1 MIDYEGYSK
10 IRDSKGLRDSDVA
23 KRAGIQPSTFSEWKK
38 GKCTPKYEKMFKIAA
53 ALDMDYRD
61 FVGTYGKFS
70 ALNPNRPDIFEGD
83 PEARARAELDSEL
96 LRLYHNATPDAQ
108 TSVMT
113 LLRNSQR
120 EKSSDS
126 LKEA

>member
-1 MIDYEGYSK
+1 MITYEKYVVL
-10 IRDSKGLRDSDVA
+10 RDLKGLKDADVA
-23 KRAGIQPSTFSEWKK
+23 RMAQIQPSTFSEWKK
-38 GKCTPKYEKMFKIAA
+38 GKCTPKYAKMSKIAA
-53 ALDMDYRD
+53 ALGMRYNE
-61 FVGTYGKFS
+61 FVGDFPLASNARKDD
-70 ALNPNRPDIFEGD
+70 R
-83 PEARARAELDSEL
+83 EAFDEEL

-108 TSVMT
+108 TSVLT